1 LSAIASPFGNVRAV
15 RFFAVV
21 IALTSL
27 ARADVLLPPDPP
39 RWRLRAALTTGV
51 GGARDA
57 GDSVTVFPTTLELG
71 VRLFG
76 PLSVTVGAQGVL
88 VGEQYDA
95 CGKTER
101 PNAILGA
108 AGLRVDFA
116 NGRSASWAAPFVE
129 AHAGVGRQGAPREV
143 NGVCDGP
150 SDFFTGG
157 AKLGVDVWLGKVAV
171 TVVATW
177 DWLPTA
183 MPFGAQLGASFVL
196 Y

>member
-1 LSAIASPFGNVRAV
+1 VLPV
-15 RFFAVV
+15 RFFVV
-21 IALTSL
+21 FLLLGSV

-51 GGARDA
+51 AGGRDA
-57 GDSVTVFPTTLELG
+57 DQTVTLFPTTLELG
-71 VRLFG
+71 ARLFG
-76 PLSVTVGAQGVL
+76 PLSVTFGAQGVL
-88 VGEQYDA
+88 AGVEYDA

-116 NGRSASWAAPFVE
+116 NGKSASWAAPFVE

-143 NGVCDGP
+143 RGVCDGP
-150 SDFFTGG
+150 STFFSGG
-157 AKLGVDVWLGKVAV
+157 AKLGVDVWLGRVAV

-183 MPFGAQLGASFVL
+183 MPFGAQIGASFVL